1 MPLGI
6 LPLGVR
12 SVLAH
17 SQEIFLMIRVSGVLV
32 DDLSDANLLVVEI
45 PSQRHDAILRRT
57 SEALQ
62 ACKDG
67 TAVVA
72 RLNVNGIRGHTL
84 KKQDKDLRK
93 LTVGAVR
100 STCIDIR
107 INHLVTDKE
116 LERESS
122 PHLLDLSNPHDFCDV
137 VFPRYTT
144 NDCEAQK
151 VTTAYNKVANSEFVN
166 QSLQSLQD
174 AKAKVDMAF
183 EEAMKQN
190 SAQLPQGSS
199 TSSSSTAARYHG
211 DQLTVAPAFDSD
223 FPVLGPSPPPP
234 SARQERSPRRE
245 VSKAREA
252 RRSGEPTTQQNASKG
267 LFDDDEFDVFMLG
280 EGDTSHA
287 AQSSRLTS
295 APHPKHDEASWVKDS
310 NLSPDA
316 LPRPS
321 PPSMSGNIQDI
332 LDTTGSWN
340 GGGSSGVQTAAADAP
355 SSGGDLISNDLLSG
369 SERESSQPSSAT
381 PIAVE
386 ALVESG
392 KDVEGHRHHTENPQ
406 LALAAR
412 EAPTAVTT
420 SSAHLED
427 QAVAPAAL
435 SESGG
440 STGTMSQTTEKGTEV
455 VQAGTPRMAGAPP
468 LPGEPASPLN
478 EDNTSLASRS
488 EAELKPSEAE
498 LELSDEQ
505 IVPSSQEPL
514 LQFQPVDAY
523 TASTDALVSVETIQA
538 PRPTEPSADQVSS
551 GSAGLNDTA
560 TLPSGAPSD
569 ELPASADESSTPP
582 EVPALGGPSDIEGVD
597 GDQRGAAA
605 AAGEPAESSDA
616 QSHSLHAI
624 NHKESTVDE
633 ITGPTSE
640 AQATTGGSIPSEPE
654 SRPQDVASSE
664 DNMEGG
670 VEPTDGDANTE
681 EAPKEMGEDLTGRL
695 NAEATDATALS
706 EIDDRSPGL
715 SGVNEIPSDSHT
727 GVSEGREAP
736 IDTDAGS
743 VFAQRSD
750 SQCRASQNEE
760 LPDLVAKSQSPS
772 RRGDTSAMSDS
783 GDKLNSEHDDEEV
796 MSQGAGDSGAGGADL
811 SLRDMSEGEDNDA
824 SPAAES
830 SEGGSRDAL
839 ETATTAVN
847 VSDKS
852 CPATQ
857 ADSELLITA
866 AEGAPSVA
874 ARGSCPEQTST
885 GEQEGASG
893 IAGPQKSEEEVREAT
908 AGHGDTSGTGKCS
921 YVGEAPSE
929 ILEGIDIPELSDS
942 AAAGPTQEYSASAP
956 AVEGEDV
963 EYEDLGPV
971 GRRLMSMEGFI
982 DTVRDRAGSTFSS
995 RARSS
1000 SDTEKEQAKMTGPRE
1015 DESSVLEDLTSN
1027 LLEDSKGS
1035 GEDVEHI
1042 VLGEGSPA
1050 VADANK
1056 DEDAGHSS
1064 TGESRSGEE
1073 HEVNLVGLESSEG
1086 KDAIINGLRDEVE
1099 ELKSRLRSRE
1109 EQLEAHAKTI
1119 QMILE
1124 EGNKAEVNSQAFRD
1138 LESKFYA
1145 TTEELSD
1152 VKAVAATREKHIL
1165 KLQED
1170 VREQSQEA
1178 EDAREET
1185 QRILEEGKK
1194 LAQRLAN
1201 LEQKQ
1206 KSRLQ
1211 QLDAAKKEKD
1221 KLRAELDNAQQKFK
1235 DLGDASAES
1244 AALREQMQKDRQKM
1258 KAHLASVVA
1267 EKNKA
1272 EGDLAAAKEKIN
1284 QYQREKEDLL
1294 SGQKLT
1300 ESELERASAEL
1311 SATQKELLSS
1321 QRQSAEEINRLQTEL
1336 EETQRALTKSQSD
1349 SESGTYGTLTSGEQ
1363 RAVDAEAERDSLQ
1376 VELGNIRRELSDAR
1390 GKLESSKD
1398 KASELRKEISSLKVE
1413 VEKLKAV
1420 QGDKDKDAARLSN
1433 ALEEIGR
1440 LQGQLRQSEARVSE
1454 VAGKLRSSETEKRT
1468 TVEEART
1475 TKLRVEE
1482 LEEQLKAAQ
1491 EGLQEAQSSARQQ
1504 PDNPPFSESTSVEPS
1519 FTRNTASS
1527 SSSYTPRG
1535 GLELER
1541 HCKELE
1547 RKFEVSLQ
1555 ALGQLQEE
1563 LDESKEVAAM
1573 YKSMLR
1579 SQVEDDTASTSHRHQ
1594 P

>member
-1 MPLGI
+1 MW
-6 LPLGVR
+6 
-12 SVLAH
+12 
-17 SQEIFLMIRVSGVLV
+17 
-32 DDLSDANLLVVEI
+32 DW
-45 PSQRHDAILRRT
+45 
-57 SEALQ
+57 
-62 ACKDG
+62 K
-67 TAVVA
+67 
-72 RLNVNGIRGHTL
+72 
-84 KKQDKDLRK
+84 
-93 LTVGAVR
+93 
-100 STCIDIR
+100 
-107 INHLVTDKE
+107 
-116 LERESS
+116 
-122 PHLLDLSNPHDFCDV
+122 
-137 VFPRYTT
+137 
-144 NDCEAQK
+144 K

-174 AKAKVDMAF
+174 AKAKVDTAF

-190 SAQLPQGSS
+190 AAQLPQGSS
-199 TSSSSTAARYHG
+199 TSSSSSTAARYHG

-223 FPVLGPSPPPP
+223 FPVLGPSPAPP
-234 SARQERSPRRE
+234 SARQECSPRRE
-245 VSKAREA
+245 VPKAREA

-287 AQSSRLTS
+287 AQSSDLTS
-295 APHPKHDEASWVKDS
+295 APHPKHDEASLVKDS
-310 NLSPDA
+310 SLSPDA
-316 LPRPS
+316 LRRPS
-321 PPSMSGNIQDI
+321 PSSISSNVQDI
-332 LDTTGSWN
+332 LNTTGSWN
-340 GGGSSGVQTAAADAP
+340 GGGSSGVQTAAASAADEP
-355 SSGGDLISNDLLSG
+355 SSGGHLVSNDLPSG

-381 PIAVE
+381 PITVE

-392 KDVEGHRHHTENPQ
+392 KDVEGHRHHTESPQ

-412 EAPTAVTT
+412 EAPTAMTT

-435 SESGG
+435 SGSEG
-440 STGTMSQTTEKGTEV
+440 STGTMPQTTERGAEV
-455 VQAGTPRMAGAPP
+455 VQEGTP

-478 EDNTSLASRS
+478 EDNTSLSNGS
-488 EAELKPSEAE
+488 KTELKPNNEPSEAE

-551 GSAGLNDTA
+551 ENAGPDDTA
-560 TLPSGAPSD
+560 TLPSGTPSG
-569 ELPASADESSTPP
+569 ELPASADESFTPP
-582 EVPALGGPSDIEGVD
+582 EVPALGGPSDIEDAD
-597 GDQRGAAA
+597 GDQRGT
-605 AAGEPAESSDA
+605 AAGDEPAESCDA
-616 QSHSLHAI
+616 QSQSLHAMS
-624 NHKESTVDE
+624 HKESTVYE
-633 ITGPTSE
+633 IAGPTSE
-640 AQATTGGSIPSEPE
+640 AQATSGGSIPSEPE
-654 SRPQDVASSE
+654 SRPKDVASSE
-664 DNMEGG
+664 DDMESG
-670 VEPTDGDANTE
+670 VEPTDGDADTE
-681 EAPKEMGEDLTGRL
+681 EAPKEIGEDLTGRL

-715 SGVNEIPSDSHT
+715 SGVNEIPSDSHI
-727 GVSEGREAP
+727 GVSEGGEAA
-736 IDTDAGS
+736 IDTDSGS
-743 VFAQRSD
+743 GFAQRSVRSD

-760 LPDLVAKSQSPS
+760 LPGLVAKSQSPS
-772 RRGDTSAMSDS
+772 RRRDTSAMSDS
-783 GDKLNSEHDDEEV
+783 GDKLNSERDEEV
-796 MSQGAGDSGAGGADL
+796 RSQGVDDSGAEGTDL
-811 SLRDMSEGEDNDA
+811 SPRDMSEGEDNDA
-824 SPAAES
+824 SAAAES
-830 SEGGSRDAL
+830 SEGGSRGAL
-839 ETATTAVN
+839 ETATTAVD
-847 VSDKS
+847 VGDES

-857 ADSELLITA
+857 ADPELLITA
-866 AEGAPSVA
+866 AEGATSVA

-885 GEQEGASG
+885 SEQEGASG
-893 IAGPQKSEEEVREAT
+893 IAGPQQSEDEMREAT
-908 AGHGDTSGTGKCS
+908 AGHGDTSGTGKCA

-929 ILEGIDIPELSDS
+929 ILEGIDIPELPGSAA

-963 EYEDLGPV
+963 EYDDLGPV

-1000 SDTEKEQAKMTGPRE
+1000 SDTGREQAKMTGPRE
-1015 DESSVLEDLTSN
+1015 DEPSVLEDLTSN

-1050 VADANK
+1050 VVDANEG
-1056 DEDAGHSS
+1056 EDAGHSS

-1073 HEVNLVGLESSEG
+1073 HEVDLVGLESSEG
-1086 KDAIINGLRDEVE
+1086 RDALINSLRDEVE

-1109 EQLEAHAKTI
+1109 EQLEAHAKTM

-1138 LESKFYA
+1138 LESMFYA

-1170 VREQSQEA
+1170 VRVQSQEA

-1211 QLDAAKKEKD
+1211 QLEAAKKEKE

-1311 SATQKELLSS
+1311 SATEKELLSS
-1321 QRQSAEEINRLQTEL
+1321 QRQSAEEIDRLQTEL
-1336 EETQRALTKSQSD
+1336 EETQRALTKSQSG

-1376 VELGNIRRELSDAR
+1376 VELGNTRRELSDAR

-1398 KASELRKEISSLKVE
+1398 EASELRKEISSLKVE

-1420 QGDKDKDAARLSN
+1420 QADKDEDAARLSH
-1433 ALEEIGR
+1433 ALEEVSR

-1475 TKLRVEE
+1475 AKLRVEE

-1491 EGLQEAQSSARQQ
+1491 KGLQEAQSKTQQQ
-1504 PDNPPFSESTSVEPS
+1504 PGKHPLSESTSVEPS

-1527 SSSYTPRG
+1527 SSYAPRG

-1579 SQVEDDTASTSHRHQ
+1579 SQVEDDTASTSRRHQ